1 MRGAALALLCASL
14 ALGCAQQALPPEAQ
28 PVSLAPI
35 PDVTVTQLYPN
46 NLPGPPGPGGV
57 ELPYSIPTE
66 ATKAVAARLPLRVG
80 PWVRAVGP
88 PDESVIARNGLTQ
101 LFVRYTIPGNATWA
115 TVGVNDHGMVL
126 PDGLASPA
134 VAAGFNASKAT
145 VRAYAPGNVARMRM
159 VWIPDAPSQRCVTGR
174 SVAQGQG
181 LLHVACSTG
190 VAGQELRIRATA
202 AFREGDSG
210 RLFELEGEVARLIA
224 EVTRAAAGLQ
234 PNPGVRSDGRVFIP
248 RFSAEEVM

>member
-35 PDVTVTQLYPN
+35 PDVTVNQLYPN
-46 NLPGPPGPGGV
+46 NLPGPQGPGGV

-101 LFVRYTIPGNATWA
+101 LYVRYTIPGNATWA

-159 VWIPDAPSQRCVTGR
+159 VWIPDAPSQRCVNGR
-174 SVAQGQG
+174 SVMQGQG
-181 LLHVACSTG
+181 LLHVACSIG
-190 VAGQELRIRATA
+190 VGGQELRIRATA

-248 RFSAEEVM
+248 RFSAESVM

>member
-35 PDVTVTQLYPN
+35 PDVTVNQLYPN

-57 ELPYSIPTE
+57 ELPYSVPTE

-101 LFVRYTIPGNATWA
+101 LYVRYTIPGNATWA

-145 VRAYAPGNVARMRM
+145 VRAFAPGNVARMRM

-190 VAGQELRIRATA
+190 VAGQELRVRATA

-210 RLFELEGEVARLIA
+210 RLFELEGEVARLIT

-248 RFSAEEVM
+248 RFGPEATL

>member
-1 MRGAALALLCASL
+1 
-14 ALGCAQQALPPEAQ
+14 
-28 PVSLAPI
+28 
-35 PDVTVTQLYPN
+35 
-46 NLPGPPGPGGV
+46 
-57 ELPYSIPTE
+57 
-66 ATKAVAARLPLRVG
+66 VAARLPLRVG

-134 VAAGFNASKAT
+134 VAAGYNASKAT
-145 VRAYAPGNVARMRM
+145 VRANAPGNVARMRM

-174 SVAQGQG
+174 SVMQGQG

-190 VAGQELRIRATA
+190 VGGQELRIRATA

-234 PNPGVRSDGRVFIP
+234 PSPGVRSEGRVFIP
-248 RFSAEEVM
+248 RFSAESVM

>member
-35 PDVTVTQLYPN
+35 PDVTVNQLYPN

-57 ELPYSIPTE
+57 ELPYSVPTE

-101 LFVRYTIPGNATWA
+101 LYVRYTIPGNATWA

-145 VRAYAPGNVARMRM
+145 VRAFAPGNVARMRM

-190 VAGQELRIRATA
+190 VAGQELRVRATA

-248 RFSAEEVM
+248 RFGPEATL

>member
-35 PDVTVTQLYPN
+35 PDVTVNQLYPN
-46 NLPGPPGPGGV
+46 NLPGPSGPGGV

-101 LFVRYTIPGNATWA
+101 LYVRYTIPGNASWA

-145 VRAYAPGNVARMRM
+145 VRAFAPGNVARMRM

-190 VAGQELRIRATA
+190 VGGQELRIRATA

-248 RFSAEEVM
+248 RFGPEATL

>member
-28 PVSLAPI
+28 PVSMAPI
-35 PDVTVTQLYPN
+35 PDVTVTQFYPN

-101 LFVRYTIPGNATWA
+101 LYVRYTIPGNATWA

-159 VWIPDAPSQRCVTGR
+159 VWIPDAPSQRCVNGR
-174 SVAQGQG
+174 SVMQGQG

-248 RFSAEEVM
+248 RFSAESVM

>member
-1 MRGAALALLCASL
+1 
-14 ALGCAQQALPPEAQ
+14 
-28 PVSLAPI
+28 
-35 PDVTVTQLYPN
+35 
-46 NLPGPPGPGGV
+46 
-57 ELPYSIPTE
+57 
-66 ATKAVAARLPLRVG
+66 VAARLPLRVG

-159 VWIPDAPSQRCVTGR
+159 VWVPDAPSQRCVNGR
-174 SVAQGQG
+174 SVMQGQG

-190 VAGQELRIRATA
+190 VGGQELRIRATA

-248 RFSAEEVM
+248 RFSAESVM

>member
-14 ALGCAQQALPPEAQ
+14 ALGCAQQVLPPEAQ

-35 PDVTVTQLYPN
+35 QDVTVTQLYPN

-101 LFVRYTIPGNATWA
+101 LYVRYTIPGNASWA

-190 VAGQELRIRATA
+190 VAGQELRVRATA

-248 RFSAEEVM
+248 RFSAEAVM

>member
-1 MRGAALALLCASL
+1 MRGAALALLGATL

-28 PVSLAPI
+28 PVSMAPI
-35 PDVTVTQLYPN
+35 PDVTVNQFYPN

-101 LFVRYTIPGNATWA
+101 LYVRYTIPGNATWA

-159 VWIPDAPSQRCVTGR
+159 VWIPDAPSQRCVNGR
-174 SVAQGQG
+174 SVMQGQG

-248 RFSAEEVM
+248 RFSAESVM

>member
-1 MRGAALALLCASL
+1 MRGAALALLGATL

-28 PVSLAPI
+28 PVSMAPI
-35 PDVTVTQLYPN
+35 PDVTVNQFYPN

-101 LFVRYTIPGNATWA
+101 LYVRYTIPGNASWA
-115 TVGVNDHGMVL
+115 TIGVNDHGMVL

-159 VWIPDAPSQRCVTGR
+159 VWIPDAPSQRCVNGR
-174 SVAQGQG
+174 SVMQGQG

-248 RFSAEEVM
+248 RFSAESVM

>member
-28 PVSLAPI
+28 PVSTAPI
-35 PDVTVTQLYPN
+35 PDVTVNQFYPN

-101 LFVRYTIPGNATWA
+101 LYVRYTIPGNATWA

-159 VWIPDAPSQRCVTGR
+159 VWIPDAPSQRCVNGR
-174 SVAQGQG
+174 SVMQGQG

-248 RFSAEEVM
+248 RFGPEATL

>member
-1 MRGAALALLCASL
+1 L

-28 PVSLAPI
+28 PVSTAPI

-101 LFVRYTIPGNATWA
+101 LYVRYTIPGNATWA

-145 VRAYAPGNVARMRM
+145 VRAYAPGNVARMRV
-159 VWIPDAPSQRCVTGR
+159 VWIPDAPSQRCVNGR
-174 SVAQGQG
+174 SVMQGQG

-248 RFSAEEVM
+248 RFSAESVM

>member
-1 MRGAALALLCASL
+1 MRGAALALLLASL

-28 PVSLAPI
+28 PVSTAPI

-57 ELPYSIPTE
+57 EMPFSMPTE
-66 ATKAVAARLPLRVG
+66 RTKAVAARLPLRVG

-88 PDESVIARNGLTQ
+88 PDEGVIARNGLTQ
-101 LFVRYTIPGNATWA
+101 LYVRYTIPGNATWA

-181 LLHVACSTG
+181 LLYVACSTG
-190 VAGQELRIRATA
+190 VAGQELRVRATA
-202 AFREGDSG
+202 AFIPGDSG
-210 RLFELEGEVARLIA
+210 RFFELEGEVARLIA

-234 PNPGVRSDGRVFIP
+234 PNPGLRSDGRVFIP
-248 RFSAEEVM
+248 RFGPEAVM